1 MKKNLA
7 ALFLTALL
15 TLTLAACAKEAPPA
29 PAETSSQSASQ
40 GESGG
45 EGETVGIL
53 SQFTASDLDGNEVT
67 QSLFEGHPVTM
78 VNVWATFCGPCLREM
93 PDLGALHQEFSEQG
107 FQILGIVT
115 DVQAP
120 DGSISQEQVDLAAQ
134 IAEETGASYLHLLPS
149 EDLIAC
155 LLWQVS
161 SVPTTIFVDETGAL
175 IGKGYLGSRDAAAW
189 RSIIEEKLEAVSAGE
204 DAK

>member
-1 MKKNLA
+1 MKRYKRIYA
-7 ALFLTALL
+7 ALLAGCLL
-15 TLTLAACAKEAPPA
+15 LSLAACGGGEAPPES
-29 PAETSSQSASQ
+29 PSSPASQ
-40 GESGG
+40 EEEAPEAAPILGE
-45 EGETVGIL
+45 
-53 SQFTASDLDGNEVT
+53 FTATDLAGNEVT
-67 QSLFEGHPVTM
+67 QSVFEGHPVTM

-93 PDLGALHQEFSEQG
+93 PDLGALHQQFSELG

-115 DVQAP
+115 DVPAP

>member
-1 MKKNLA
+1 MKRYKRIYA
-7 ALFLTALL
+7 ALLAGCLL
-15 TLTLAACAKEAPPA
+15 LSLAACGGGEAPPES
-29 PAETSSQSASQ
+29 PSSPASQ
-40 GESGG
+40 EEEAPEAAPILGE
-45 EGETVGIL
+45 
-53 SQFTASDLDGNEVT
+53 FTATDLAGNEVT
-67 QSLFEGHPVTM
+67 QSVFEGHPVTM

-149 EDLIAC
+149 EDFLAC
-155 LLWQVS
+155 LLWHVS
-161 SVPTTIFVDETGAL
+161 SVPTNLFVDETGAL

>member
-1 MKKNLA
+1 MKRYKRIYA
-7 ALFLTALL
+7 ALLAGCLL
-15 TLTLAACAKEAPPA
+15 LSLAACGGGEAPPES
-29 PAETSSQSASQ
+29 PSSPASQ
-40 GESGG
+40 EEEAPEAAPILGE
-45 EGETVGIL
+45 
-53 SQFTASDLDGNEVT
+53 FTATDRAGNEVT
-67 QSLFEGHPVTM
+67 QSVFEGHPVTM

>member
-1 MKKNLA
+1 MKRYKRIYA
-7 ALFLTALL
+7 ALLAGCLL
-15 TLTLAACAKEAPPA
+15 LPLAACGGGEAPPES
-29 PAETSSQSASQ
+29 PSSPASQ
-40 GESGG
+40 EEEAPEAAPILGE
-45 EGETVGIL
+45 
-53 SQFTASDLDGNEVT
+53 FTATDLAGNEVT
-67 QSLFEGHPVTM
+67 QSVFEGHPVTM

>member
-1 MKKNLA
+1 MPPCWRGACCSPWLPA
-7 ALFLTALL
+7 AAG
-15 TLTLAACAKEAPPA
+15 EAPPES
-29 PAETSSQSASQ
+29 PSSPASQ
-40 GESGG
+40 EEEAPEAAPILGE
-45 EGETVGIL
+45 
-53 SQFTASDLDGNEVT
+53 FTATDLAGNEVT
-67 QSLFEGHPVTM
+67 QSVFEGHPVTM

-93 PDLGALHQEFSEQG
+93 PDLAALHQEFSEQG

>member
-1 MKKNLA
+1 MKKRIVSLLLA
-7 ALFLTALL
+7 GLM
-15 TLTLAACAKEAPPA
+15 LAVLSACGGGEAPPES
-29 PAETSSQSASQ
+29 PSSPASQ
-40 GESGG
+40 EEEAPEAAPILGE
-45 EGETVGIL
+45 
-53 SQFTASDLDGNEVT
+53 FTATDLAGNEVT
-67 QSLFEGHPVTM
+67 QSVFEGHPVTM

>member
-1 MKKNLA
+1 MPPCWRGACCSPWLPA
-7 ALFLTALL
+7 AAESPSSP
-15 TLTLAACAKEAPPA
+15 ASQEEEAPEAA
-29 PAETSSQSASQ
+29 PIL
-40 GESGG
+40 GE
-45 EGETVGIL
+45 
-53 SQFTASDLDGNEVT
+53 FTATDLAGNEVT
-67 QSLFEGHPVTM
+67 QSVFEGHPVTM

>member
-1 MKKNLA
+1 MKRYKRIYA
-7 ALFLTALL
+7 ALLAGCLL
-15 TLTLAACAKEAPPA
+15 LSLAACGGGEAPPES
-29 PAETSSQSASQ
+29 PSSPASQ
-40 GESGG
+40 EEEAPEAAPILGE
-45 EGETVGIL
+45 
-53 SQFTASDLDGNEVT
+53 FTATDLAGNEVT
-67 QSLFEGHPVTM
+67 QSVFEGHPVTM

-155 LLWQVS
+155 LLWQGS

>member
-1 MKKNLA
+1 MPRCAWRGLGV
-7 ALFLTALL
+7 
-15 TLTLAACAKEAPPA
+15 AACGGGEAPPES
-29 PAETSSQSASQ
+29 PSSPASQ
-40 GESGG
+40 EEEAPEAAPILGE
-45 EGETVGIL
+45 
-53 SQFTASDLDGNEVT
+53 FTATDLAGNEVT
-67 QSLFEGHPVTM
+67 QSVFEGHPVTM

>member
-1 MKKNLA
+1 MPPCWRGACCSPWLPA
-7 ALFLTALL
+7 AAPPESPSSP
-15 TLTLAACAKEAPPA
+15 ASQEEEAPEAA
-29 PAETSSQSASQ
+29 PIL
-40 GESGG
+40 GE
-45 EGETVGIL
+45 
-53 SQFTASDLDGNEVT
+53 FTATDLAGNEVT
-67 QSLFEGHPVTM
+67 QSVFEGHPVTM

-149 EDLIAC
+149 EDLI
-155 LLWQVS
+155 LLVRSMLRAPSSRVS

>member
-1 MKKNLA
+1 MADHNISALIDTAEALA
-7 ALFLTALL
+7 AKMDAMRQAQRAF
-15 TLTLAACAKEAPPA
+15 AA
-29 PAETSSQSASQ
+29 
-40 GESGG
+40 
-45 EGETVGIL
+45 
-53 SQFTASDLDGNEVT
+53 F
-67 QSLFEGHPVTM
+67 
-78 VNVWATFCGPCLREM
+78 
-93 PDLGALHQEFSEQG
+93 
-107 FQILGIVT
+107 
-115 DVQAP
+115 
-120 DGSISQEQVDLAAQ
+120 SQEQVDLAAQ

-155 LLWQVS
+155 LLWQGS

>member
-1 MKKNLA
+1 MDSLP
-7 ALFLTALL
+7 TAS
-15 TLTLAACAKEAPPA
+15 THRDTDDAEVGSQEGTRQEEEAPEAA
-29 PAETSSQSASQ
+29 PIL
-40 GESGG
+40 GE
-45 EGETVGIL
+45 
-53 SQFTASDLDGNEVT
+53 FTATDLAGNEVT
-67 QSLFEGHPVTM
+67 QSVFEGHPVTM

>member
-1 MKKNLA
+1 MPPCWRGACCSPWLPA
-7 ALFLTALL
+7 AAPESPSSP
-15 TLTLAACAKEAPPA
+15 ASQEEEAPEAA
-29 PAETSSQSASQ
+29 PIL
-40 GESGG
+40 GE
-45 EGETVGIL
+45 
-53 SQFTASDLDGNEVT
+53 FTATDLAGNEVT
-67 QSLFEGHPVTM
+67 QSVFEGHPVTM

>member
-1 MKKNLA
+1 MKRYKRIYA
-7 ALFLTALL
+7 ALLAGCLL
-15 TLTLAACAKEAPPA
+15 LSLAACGGEAPPES
-29 PAETSSQSASQ
+29 PSSPASQ
-40 GESGG
+40 EEEAPEAAPILGE
-45 EGETVGIL
+45 
-53 SQFTASDLDGNEVT
+53 FTATDLAGNEVT
-67 QSLFEGHPVTM
+67 QSVFEGHPVTM

>member
-1 MKKNLA
+1 MKRYKRIYA
-7 ALFLTALL
+7 ALLAGCLL
-15 TLTLAACAKEAPPA
+15 LSLAACGGGEAPPES
-29 PAETSSQSASQ
+29 PSSPASQ
-40 GESGG
+40 EEEAPEAAPILGE
-45 EGETVGIL
+45 
-53 SQFTASDLDGNEVT
+53 FTATDLAGNEVT
-67 QSLFEGHPVTM
+67 QSVFEGHPVTM

-161 SVPTTIFVDETGAL
+161 SVPTTTFVDETGAL

-189 RSIIEEKLEAVSAGE
+189 RSIMEEKLEAVSAGE

>member
-1 MKKNLA
+1 MKRYKRIYA
-7 ALFLTALL
+7 ALLAGCLL
-15 TLTLAACAKEAPPA
+15 LSLAACGGGEAPPES
-29 PAETSSQSASQ
+29 PTSPASQ
-40 GESGG
+40 EEEAPEAAPILGE
-45 EGETVGIL
+45 
-53 SQFTASDLDGNEVT
+53 FTATDLAGNEVT
-67 QSLFEGHPVTM
+67 QSVFEGHPVTM

>member
-1 MKKNLA
+1 MPA
-7 ALFLTALL
+7 ALPGCLRPPESPSSPASQEE
-15 TLTLAACAKEAPPA
+15 EAPEAA
-29 PAETSSQSASQ
+29 PIL
-40 GESGG
+40 GE
-45 EGETVGIL
+45 
-53 SQFTASDLDGNEVT
+53 FTATDLAGNEVT
-67 QSLFEGHPVTM
+67 QSVFEGHPVTM

>member
-1 MKKNLA
+1 MKRYKRIYA
-7 ALFLTALL
+7 ALLAGCLL
-15 TLTLAACAKEAPPA
+15 LSLADCGGGEAPPES
-29 PAETSSQSASQ
+29 PSSPASQ
-40 GESGG
+40 EEEAPEAAPILGE
-45 EGETVGIL
+45 
-53 SQFTASDLDGNEVT
+53 FTATDLAGNEVT
-67 QSLFEGHPVTM
+67 QSVFEGHPVTM